1 MLYEDPKY
9 LAAIGK
15 RRFCTTRTISSNA
28 LRPLRCW
35 SRLAPCARGCVGIA
49 FWLTRILS
57 QLGRDPGFLVRA
69 TQKVMAGNFK
79 INDNG
84 PKIGVYRAFVDMV
97 KNLEDNDEAKR
108 QTEMTRMESEK
119 ALWRPCKKPKKP
131 KRPLNGPKERVCGM
145 RPSSWKALWRFCLR
159 PRNSFPPRLNSRAR
173 RGRTG
178 QPCF

>member
-84 PKIGVYRAFVDMV
+84 PKIGVYGAFVDMV

-119 ALWRPCKKPKKP
+119 ALEAMQKAEEAPKAA
-131 KRPLNGPKERVCGM
+131 E
-145 RPSSWKALWRFCLR
+145 
-159 PRNSFPPRLNSRAR
+159 
-173 RGRTG
+173 TG
-178 QPCF
+178 QKRGYAECG